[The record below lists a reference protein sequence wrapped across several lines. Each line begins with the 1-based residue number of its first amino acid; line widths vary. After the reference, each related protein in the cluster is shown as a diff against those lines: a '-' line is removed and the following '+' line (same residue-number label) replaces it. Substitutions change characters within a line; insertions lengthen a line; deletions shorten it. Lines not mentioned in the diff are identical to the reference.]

1 MEGTV
6 LKDAAW
12 GTVGVEVKWDNGRE
26 SEDWEAVRWG
36 VKQHGV
42 ENCDIWDSASGQ
54 ITKTLTGHKR
64 EVTSVTFSPDGSQ
77 LASGSYDSTVMVI
90 YLRFSLFSTF
100 FQFPRSIFAHLCRSG
115 ISLPAKS
122 RKL

>member
-12 GTVGVEVKWDNGRE
+12 GTERVKVKWDNGKEFE
-26 SEDWEAVRWG
+26 SYEANLRWG

-42 ENCDIWDSASGQ
+42 ENCDIWDLAAGQ

-64 EVTSVTFSPDGSQ
+64 GVTSVTFSPDGSQ
-77 LASGSYDSTVMVI
+77 LASGTYDSTAMVI
-90 YLRFSLFSTF
+90 
-100 FQFPRSIFAHLCRSG
+100 
-115 ISLPAKS
+115 
-122 RKL
+122 